1 MTLQVSVQDGVLT
14 IVKKCNKDLKT
25 HDNSHNL
32 TQTPIDYDCDCKN
45 KWLAEVNNA
54 DMNKSAVPV
63 KTSPIIL
70 KKCFFWYDK
79 KYQI

>member
-1 MTLQVSVQDGVLT
+1 M
-14 IVKKCNKDLKT
+14 IIAN
-25 HDNSHNL
+25 NL

-63 KTSPIIL
+63 KHLPL
-70 KKCFFWYDK
+70 Y
-79 KYQI
+79 

>member
-14 IVKKCNKDLKT
+14 IVKNAIKDLK
-25 HDNSHNL
+25 HMIIANNL

-63 KTSPIIL
+63 KHLPL
-70 KKCFFWYDK
+70 Y
-79 KYQI
+79 